1 MNRRTFIKR
10 GALFV
15 PALFLPKL
23 IRGQTVLTADGLAAF
38 GTNATAAAGGGG
50 SCTPSYSNNGGGT
63 TSANV
68 DRRSLI
74 TVSSNITSTSGGN
87 TVQAWVDGSLAN
99 NKMFFTGGAL
109 NGTQYVTFDFLS
121 GNTVLITEA
130 SFYQQTSQAQG
141 TWKWRGGPDGSSWTD
156 VSATFS
162 LGGSSTSFSPG
173 TIQTITALSG
183 NTSRY
188 RFYQMLGMSGSCS
201 NGPWVYQ
208 MTFKI
213 CGIGP

>member
-1 MNRRTFIKR
+1 MNRRSFIKS

-38 GTNATAAAGGGG
+38 GTNAPAGGPPP
-50 SCTPSYSNNGGGT
+50 CTPSYSNNGGGT
-63 TSANV
+63 TAASV

-74 TVSSNITSTSGGN
+74 TVSSNITSTNGAN
-87 TVQAWVDGSLAN
+87 TVQAWVDGSVVN
-99 NKMFFTGGAL
+99 NKIFFNNATL
-109 NGTQYVTFDFLS
+109 NGTQFVTFDFLS
-121 GNTVLITEA
+121 GNSVLITEA
-130 SFYQQTSQAQG
+130 SFYQQSSQAQG

-156 VSATFS
+156 VSGTFS
-162 LGGSSTSFSPG
+162 LGGSSTTFGPG
-173 TIQTITALSG
+173 TAQTITALSG
-183 NTSRY
+183 NTSSY
-188 RFYQMLGMSGSCS
+188 RFYQMLGVSGSCS
-201 NGPWVYQ
+201 DNPWVYQ